1 MNKQELEDLVVS
13 AYSMYNQILLDVD
26 RKNILRAW
34 WEILQDLP
42 YGGVKQSLT
51 DHACISP
58 FLPKPGDLRRRHL
71 DSVSESGEPPSPL
84 VAWSAVTTTVADS
97 NSGVTPD
104 TSKLHPCV
112 LQVISDLGSAV
123 YGLRN
128 ATDQVAFM
136 KAYEQVVSSYQQQKY
151 KIS

>member
-1 MNKQELEDLVVS
+1 MTKQELEELVIA

-26 RKNILRAW
+26 KKNILRAW

-42 YGGVKQSLT
+42 HGGVKRALI

-58 FLPKPGDLRRRHL
+58 FMPKPGDLRRRHL
-71 DSVSESGEPPSPL
+71 DTVSGEEDPPPPL
-84 VAWSAVTTTVADS
+84 VAWSLVTRTVEES

-104 TSKLHPCV
+104 TSKLHPCIV
-112 LQVISDLGSAV
+112 QVINQLGSAV

-128 ATDQVAFM
+128 TTDQIAFM
-136 KAYEQVVSSYQQQKY
+136 KTYEQVVLAHQQQKY

>member
-1 MNKQELEDLVVS
+1 VTKQELEEIVIS

-34 WEILQDLP
+34 WEILSDLP
-42 YGGVKQSLT
+42 YGGVKQSLV

-58 FLPKPGDLRRRHL
+58 YMPKPGDLRRRHI
-71 DSVSESGEPPSPL
+71 DSVSQEGEPPPPL
-84 VAWSAVTTTVADS
+84 VAWSAVMRTVEDS
-97 NSGVTPD
+97 NAGVTQD
-104 TSKLHPCV
+104 TQKLHPCIV
-112 LQVISDLGSAV
+112 QVISELGSAV

-128 ATDQVAFM
+128 TTDQIAFI
-136 KAYEQVVSSYQQQKY
+136 KAYEQVVSAHQQQKY

>member
-1 MNKQELEDLVVS
+1 MTKSELEEIVIS

-42 YGGVKQSLT
+42 FGGVKQSLV
-51 DHACISP
+51 DHACISQYM
-58 FLPKPGDLRRRHL
+58 PKAGDLRRRHL
-71 DSVSESGEPPSPL
+71 DSVSTEGDPPAPL
-84 VAWSAVTTTVADS
+84 VAWSLVTRTVEDS
-97 NSGVTPD
+97 NAGVTPD
-104 TSKLHPCV
+104 TTELHPCIV
-112 LQVISDLGSAV
+112 QLISQLGSAV

-136 KAYEQVVSSYQQQKY
+136 KTYEQVVSAYQQQKY

>member
-1 MNKQELEDLVVS
+1 MTKQELEDLVVS

-42 YGGVKQSLT
+42 YGGVKQSLI

-58 FLPKPGDLRRRHL
+58 FMPKPGDLRRRHI
-71 DSVSESGEPPSPL
+71 DAESEAGEAPAPL
-84 VAWSAVTTTVADS
+84 VAWSIVTRTVEDS
-97 NSGVTPD
+97 NAGVVRENGE
-104 TSKLHPCV
+104 LHPCIV
-112 LQVISDLGSAV
+112 QVIAQLGSAV

-128 ATDQVAFM
+128 TTDQIAFI
-136 KAYEQVVSSYQQQKY
+136 KTYEQVVSAYQQQKY